1 MNYYIPPQYELRH
14 EIVHEVRQ
22 EKLETES
29 KLTLSLLTLSLLTLF
44 CGDPVPVK
52 EMGQAKTSIA
62 QAEFAKADKYAP
74 EKYRQARD
82 TLFASHDLISKG
94 DYKDAK
100 EKAKEAEA
108 LAKKAFEGAAPKF
121 AEETWREA
129 KIVLGQAEERYAEQF
144 TQQAEYKN
152 AQDLMASGDRK
163 FSEGKPMEAYADYEK
178 ARSEAE
184 KAHNMAEKE
193 EKEKEAKPFA
203 IWKSDSDKVLAI
215 ISKLFPHTPRDNDLE
230 IQAQARKKLFEKTL
244 KKINKNLRTNIKLR
258 VVRLKDVSKI
268 TDLNTYG
275 KKYKSR
281 LQEKY
286 KRRLMSKYGTKGA
299 KDINWNAFDW
309 NSTTRIAKLV
319 VDYSGNK
326 VFQDILMYKKLIESK
341 LAACKKC
348 YDKPYFG
355 LSFELPMPTGF
366 CSKNSY
372 EYYGEEDYPSYSSAS
387 KLLISKE
394 VIPKEEID
402 EESDTYR
409 CTTEYIIIYAYMNL
423 ISEPEFMAL
432 KKGALYSLHGEL
444 YAVDYKPYG
453 GGTTLE
459 ILLKSPKSIKIIE

>member
-74 EKYRQARD
+74 EKYRQARE

-193 EKEKEAKPFA
+193 EKEKEAKLTLSFLQRL
-203 IWKSDSDKVLAI
+203 LAI
-215 ISKLFPHTPRDNDLE
+215 EKECKEILRELRKEELDN
-230 IQAQARKKLFEKTL
+230 T
-244 KKINKNLRTNIKLR
+244 
-258 VVRLKDVSKI
+258 
-268 TDLNTYG
+268 
-275 KKYKSR
+275 
-281 LQEKY
+281 
-286 KRRLMSKYGTKGA
+286 
-299 KDINWNAFDW
+299 
-309 NSTTRIAKLV
+309 
-319 VDYSGNK
+319 
-326 VFQDILMYKKLIESK
+326 KLIE
-341 LAACKKC
+341 
-348 YDKPYFG
+348 
-355 LSFELPMPTGF
+355 EL
-366 CSKNSY
+366 KNSVKSSIY
-372 EYYGEEDYPSYSSAS
+372 NVQSLQAVLKKENLDAKEKVQLEHILAGFEYTIKICKRMIPLFIEIKREQKMEKVDHIKIRELENKIMFLIK
-387 KLLISKE
+387 KLLE
-394 VIPKEEID
+394 
-402 EESDTYR
+402 
-409 CTTEYIIIYAYMNL
+409 
-423 ISEPEFMAL
+423 
-432 KKGALYSLHGEL
+432 KKLNKQG
-444 YAVDYKPYG
+444 K
-453 GGTTLE
+453 
-459 ILLKSPKSIKIIE
+459 